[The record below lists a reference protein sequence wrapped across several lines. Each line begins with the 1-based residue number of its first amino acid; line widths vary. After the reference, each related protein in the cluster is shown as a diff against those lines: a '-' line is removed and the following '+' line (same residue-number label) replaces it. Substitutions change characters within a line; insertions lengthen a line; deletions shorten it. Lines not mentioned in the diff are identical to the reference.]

1 MKEKTSN
8 NSNAVINPVAI
19 VRLGDYEAELRE
31 DDLRFLKNHLSD
43 EELIPYIN
51 DIIKA
56 FVEWASN
63 YPCDEGEALAN
74 VSLLLQVTD
83 WMRRLSKFNI
93 KYIGKTVQP

>member
-1 MKEKTSN
+1 MSENKEGT
-8 NSNAVINPVAI
+8 AIITPVAK
-19 VRLGDYEAELRE
+19 VQLGEYEAELRE

-83 WMRRLSKFNI
+83 WMRRLSKFNV